1 MIWLSLAR
9 RWWPAIALV
18 ALLGVSHWWLY
29 HNGRLAE
36 RAEWQPKW
44 SERDARDAQ
53 AQADAQLTQ
62 RTEEQ
67 RRADW
72 AAGVQRDA
80 TQEIERA
87 RLDADGASADARRL
101 RDQLGKLQSR
111 LSGSGKSPGA
121 AISSASTTRA
131 ALVLSQLLDR
141 CVGQRQELASAFD
154 RSRIAGLACERS
166 YDGLQSHEPQGANTG
181 PVLGVPIIDPLEG
194 LPVYGSGPG

>member
-1 MIWLSLAR
+1 MIAALNLLRRYWLHIAAIL
-9 RWWPAIALV
+9 AIAAV
-18 ALLGVSHWWLY
+18 AWWL
-29 HNGRLAE
+29 HHSGRMAE
-36 RAEWQPKW
+36 RAEWQAQW
-44 SERDARDAQ
+44 AERDARDAQ
-53 AQADAQLTQ
+53 SLADAQLIQ

-67 RRADW
+67 RRAEW

-101 RDQLGKLQSR
+101 RDELANLQSR
-111 LSGSGKSPGA
+111 LGGTGKSAGTP
-121 AISSASTTRA
+121 ISSTSTIRA

-166 YDGLQSHEPQGANTG
+166 YDGMRS
-181 PVLGVPIIDPLEG
+181 
-194 LPVYGSGPG
+194 SR

>member
-1 MIWLSLAR
+1 MIAALNLLRRYWLHIVVVL
-9 RWWPAIALV
+9 AIAG
-18 ALLGVSHWWLY
+18 AAWWLY

-36 RAEWQPKW
+36 RAEWQAQW
-44 SERDARDAQ
+44 AERDARDADRIRQ
-53 AQADAQLTQ
+53 QELKQ

-87 RLDADGASADARRL
+87 RLDADSAGADARRL

-111 LSGSGKSPGA
+111 LSGTGA
-121 AISSASTTRA
+121 STGTPFSSASTTRA
-131 ALVLSQLLDR
+131 ALVFSQLLDR

-166 YDGLQSHEPQGANTG
+166 YDGLRPNSTP
-181 PVLGVPIIDPLEG
+181 
-194 LPVYGSGPG
+194 SRK

>member
-1 MIWLSLAR
+1 MIAALNLLR
-9 RWWPAIALV
+9 RYWIHIVVLLAIAG
-18 ALLGVSHWWLY
+18 AAWWLY
-29 HNGRLAE
+29 NSGRLAE
-36 RAEWQPKW
+36 RAEWQVEW

-53 AQADAQLTQ
+53 ARADAQLIQ

-101 RDQLGKLQSR
+101 RDELANLQSR
-111 LSGSGKSPGA
+111 LGGTGKSAGTP
-121 AISSASTTRA
+121 ISSASTTRA

-141 CVGQRQELASAFD
+141 CVSQRQELASAFD

-166 YDGLQSHEPQGANTG
+166 YDGLSR
-181 PVLGVPIIDPLEG
+181 
-194 LPVYGSGPG
+194 

>member
-1 MIWLSLAR
+1 MIAALNLLRRYWLHIATIL
-9 RWWPAIALV
+9 AIA
-18 ALLGVSHWWLY
+18 ALAWWLH
-29 HNGRLAE
+29 HNGRMAE
-36 RAEWQPKW
+36 RAEWQAKW

-53 AQADAQLTQ
+53 ALADAQLIQ

-87 RLDADGASADARRL
+87 RLDADGASADAHRL
-101 RDQLGKLQSR
+101 RDELANLQFRLG
-111 LSGSGKSPGA
+111 GTGKSAGTP
-121 AISSASTTRA
+121 ISSASTTRA

-166 YDGLQSHEPQGANTG
+166 YDGLRPSSTT
-181 PVLGVPIIDPLEG
+181 
-194 LPVYGSGPG
+194 SRK